1 MSEYD
6 EIGANENICMRR
18 TLPFSRV
25 LTHTTE
31 LCAFFLSSSSR
42 PPVDDKAIGENRH
55 DNIEMR
61 SDVRSYEKR
70 SY

>member
-1 MSEYD
+1 MH
-6 EIGANENICMRR
+6 AENASLFACSDAHHRIVCV
-18 TLPFSRV
+18 F
-25 LTHTTE
+25 
-31 LCAFFLSSSSR
+31 SSSSR